1 MTGRAKSSIIILQ
14 CTNNDS
20 VIYRTS
26 DVLVMATDGMWDVV
40 TNNEVQRELKM
51 AIADQKDEEKSA
63 EIVHTRYERSIMY

>member
-1 MTGRAKSSIIILQ
+1 
-14 CTNNDS
+14 
-20 VIYRTS
+20 
-26 DVLVMATDGMWDVV
+26 MATDGMWDVV

>member
-1 MTGRAKSSIIILQ
+1 MTGRAKSSIFILQ
-14 CTNNDS
+14 CTKNDS

-63 EIVHTRYERSIMY
+63 EIVHTRYERTIIH